1 MALFSIAIIL
11 QIKNSS
17 NFVYIQCRW
26 PLFIL
31 IFTETSS
38 TEEMYECVGHPDLDH
53 DQDSLESDPDVPKEV
68 KKRPS
73 AMDLTSTSNG
83 RRSMWSE
90 LPEVLDSGILDNI
103 TCEAKK
109 LHEAMFEVIT
119 SEASYLK
126 SLNILMK
133 HFAQSPKLSGIGNDQ
148 FLYSM
153 KKFLKFWRKKN

>member
-1 MALFSIAIIL
+1 
-11 QIKNSS
+11 
-17 NFVYIQCRW
+17 
-26 PLFIL
+26 
-31 IFTETSS
+31 
-38 TEEMYECVGHPDLDH
+38 MYECVGHPDLDH

-148 FLYSM
+148 FLFPM
-153 KKFLKFWRKKN
+153 KKFVKFWRNFISFLKFQFYKHKSAKNRKKIETEN

>member
-1 MALFSIAIIL
+1 
-11 QIKNSS
+11 
-17 NFVYIQCRW
+17 
-26 PLFIL
+26 
-31 IFTETSS
+31 
-38 TEEMYECVGHPDLDH
+38 MYECVGHPDLDH

-148 FLYSM
+148 FLFPM
-153 KKFLKFWRKKN
+153 KKFVKFWRNFISFLKFQFCKHKSAKNRKKIETENWNLFFLFRIRICD

>member
-1 MALFSIAIIL
+1 
-11 QIKNSS
+11 
-17 NFVYIQCRW
+17 
-26 PLFIL
+26 
-31 IFTETSS
+31 
-38 TEEMYECVGHPDLDH
+38 MYECVGHPSDLDH

-148 FLYSM
+148 FLYFK
-153 KKFLKFWRKKN
+153 KKFVKF